1 MAFKDIQRIVHE
13 WYQIGVKPQI
23 DSMRDYSY
31 AKEIALGIA
40 GVLVLVAG
48 VWGYRSYTYRKESAA
63 QVAFAEDMTLY
74 REAMQGQADIWPQ
87 VEQKSSTDYEH
98 YKHSSMAPYFL
109 MIKADSL
116 AKQAKG
122 AQAIE
127 VIGTVVASLPKES
140 PVMPLYKTKLALMKI
155 DMQDD
160 ALRAQGVDELR
171 KLALDK
177 DNKNND
183 VAQYYLGLYHWT
195 RNELTEALDI
205 WKNLVASQASEKLAA
220 SPWASLAQ
228 EKLAQRSMLPESAP
242 IEAPAA

>member
-1 MAFKDIQRIVHE
+1 MAFKDIQRIVHG

-40 GVLVLVAG
+40 GALVLVAG
-48 VWGYRSYTYRKESAA
+48 VWGYRSYIHRKESAA
-63 QVAFAEDMTLY
+63 QVAFAENMTLY
-74 REAMQGQADIWPQ
+74 REAMQGKADIWPQ

-98 YKHSSMAPYFL
+98 YKHSSMAPYLL

-127 VIGTVVASLPKES
+127 AIGTVVASLPKES

>member
-1 MAFKDIQRIVHE
+1 
-13 WYQIGVKPQI
+13 
-23 DSMRDYSY
+23 
-31 AKEIALGIA
+31 
-40 GVLVLVAG
+40 
-48 VWGYRSYTYRKESAA
+48 
-63 QVAFAEDMTLY
+63 
-74 REAMQGQADIWPQ
+74 
-87 VEQKSSTDYEH
+87 
-98 YKHSSMAPYFL
+98 
-109 MIKADSL
+109 L

-127 VIGTVVASLPKES
+127 AIGTVVASLPKES

>member
-13 WYQIGVKPQI
+13 WYQISVKPQI
-23 DSMRDYSY
+23 NSMRDYSY
-31 AKEIALGIA
+31 AKEITLGVA
-40 GVLVLVAG
+40 GALVLVAG
-48 VWGYRSYTYRKESAA
+48 VWGYRSYTHTKESAA
-63 QVAFAEDMTLY
+63 QVAFAENMTLY
-74 REAMQGQADIWPQ
+74 REAMQGEADIWPQ

-98 YKHSSMAPYFL
+98 YKRSSVAPYFL

-127 VIGTVVASLPKES
+127 VINAVVASLPKES
-140 PVMPLYKTKLALMKI
+140 PVLPLYKTKQALMKI
-155 DMQDD
+155 DMQDE
-160 ALRAQGVDELR
+160 ASQAQGLDELR

-177 DNKNND
+177 DNRNND